1 MGLLSGLELASILA
15 VVGLLLILGTH
26 IARERRGLNH
36 LLLLL
41 LVAVLLF
48 ALLSLSSLV
57 VALFR
62 FSLFLIVLFAVLI
75 VSLTY
80 TTIRCWIP

>member
-1 MGLLSGLELASILA
+1 MGLLSGLEFASILV
-15 VVGLLLILGTH
+15 VVGLLLILRTQ
-26 IARERRGLNH
+26 IARERRELN
-36 LLLLL
+36 LLPVLI
-41 LVAVLLF
+41 VAVLLF

-62 FSLFLIVLFAVLI
+62 FSLFLIVLVAVLI

-80 TTIRCWIP
+80 TTIRRWIP

>member
-1 MGLLSGLELASILA
+1 MGLLSGLEFASILV
-15 VVGLLLILGTH
+15 VVGLLLILGTR
-26 IARERRGLNH
+26 IARERRELN
-36 LLLLL
+36 LLPVLI
-41 LVAVLLF
+41 VAVLLF

-62 FSLFLIVLFAVLI
+62 FSLFLIVLVAVLI

-80 TTIRCWIP
+80 TTIRRWIP